1 MTDLTPMSP
10 AEARHLRDLAEVWKT
25 YGPALRAKLALD
37 GGMTWKTVNGGE
49 YLCRYRQD
57 PDTGK
62 KKFTSLGRRSAE
74 TEATYRDF
82 IGRRDAARQT
92 VLAGRDD
99 IALAGRIAKAHGLA
113 RMPAKH
119 AEILRAFW
127 RASLDRHLT
136 LCSGA
141 ALFAYEVKTEILTPP
156 ALTHDDKLL
165 FLFDGSDEC
174 TDEDIVDAYED
185 ATGAKV
191 VADRGKDRLR
201 IQADRCVGVEIAS
214 YKSLLRQVDDD
225 DQVDVLREAF
235 ELPVVRGLTVARD
248 TQLVEITAPDP
259 RTFALLAYV
268 LGRKDELWAE
278 RARFTAALVR
288 ERWPDKFDPRN
299 ESEFPE
305 ICGDPDDRRYFH
317 GP

>member
-1 MTDLTPMSP
+1 MSP
-10 AEARHLRDLAEVWKT
+10 AEARHLRDLADAWET
-25 YGPALRAKLALD
+25 YGPALRAKLQMD
-37 GGMTWKTVNGGE
+37 GGMQWKSVHGAD

-57 PDTGK
+57 PDTGQ
-62 KKFTSLGRRSAE
+62 KKFTSLGRRSRE

-113 RMPAKH
+113 RLPAKH
-119 AEILRAFW
+119 AEIVRAFW

-141 ALFAYEVKTEILTPP
+141 ALFAYEVKTAILTPA
-156 ALTHDDKLL
+156 ALTRDDKLL
-165 FLFDGSDEC
+165 FIFDGSDEC
-174 TDEDIVDAYED
+174 TDEDIVDAYAD
-185 ATGAKV
+185 ATGAKAN
-191 VADRGKDRLR
+191 ADRGKDRLR
-201 IQADRCVGVEIAS
+201 IQADGCVGVEIAS
-214 YKSLLRQVDDD
+214 YKSILRQVDDD

-235 ELPVVRGLTVARD
+235 ALPAVRGLAVARD

-259 RTFALLAYV
+259 RTYALLAYV
-268 LGRKDELWAE
+268 LGQKNDLWAE
-278 RARFTAALVR
+278 RAQFTAALVR